1 MNVLRRAS
9 LVALSFTAMLSM
21 ACAAQAQTPE
31 QFYKGKNIELIIGY
45 PPGGSNDVWSRLL
58 ARHIGKHIPGH
69 PNVVPENKPG
79 AGSFLAVNTV
89 YNVLPKDG
97 TVIALGAPTLALD
110 EKLGTKGVRFK
121 TKELGW
127 IGRVSPLINIVFMWH
142 TSKVKTFA
150 DAQKYESTLSGTG
163 AGSTVSIYP
172 TVMNNVFGTKFK
184 LIMGYKGS
192 AAAQLAV
199 QRGEVEGHS
208 TSWIAVKVGH
218 PDWWPQKKINILV
231 QFSLHRDPELPD
243 IPTAV
248 DLARNDEERKVLSAI
263 MAAADIGTAFFTT
276 PGVPTDRLNALRR
289 AFDDTMKDPAF
300 LADVKKTRV
309 DVVPLKGEELQKMVS
324 EISDISPALLEKV
337 RKAYTSNR
345 PH

>member
-1 MNVLRRAS
+1 

-31 QFYKGKNIELIIGY
+31 QFYKGKNIDFIIGY
-45 PPGGSNDVWSRLL
+45 PPGGSNDIWGRLI
-58 ARHIGKHIPGH
+58 ARHIGKYIPGH
-69 PNVVPENKPG
+69 PNVVPQNKPG

-89 YNVLPKDG
+89 YNVSPKDG

-110 EKLGTKGVRFK
+110 EKLGSKGVRFK
-121 TKELGW
+121 TKEFGW
-127 IGRVSPLINIVFMWH
+127 VGRVNTLINIVFMWH

-172 TVMNNVFGTKFK
+172 TVMNNVFHTKFK

-218 PDWWPQKKINILV
+218 PEWYPEKKINILV
-231 QFSLHRDPELPD
+231 QFALKRHPELPNV
-243 IPTAV
+243 PTAV

-263 MAAADIGTAFFTT
+263 MAAADIGTSFFTT
-276 PGVPTDRLNALRR
+276 PGVPADRLNALRR
-289 AFDDTMKDPAF
+289 AFDQTVKDKEF
-300 LADVKKTRV
+300 LAEVKKAHLRV
-309 DVVPLKGEELQKMVS
+309 DPMTGEELAKMVG
-324 EISDISPALLEKV
+324 EISDIEPPLLDKV
-337 RKAYTSNR
+337 REAYTSNR

>member
-1 MNVLRRAS
+1 
-9 LVALSFTAMLSM
+9 MLSV

-31 QFYKGKNIELIIGY
+31 QFYKGKNIEFIIGY
-45 PPGGSNDVWSRLL
+45 PPGGSNDVWSRLV

-69 PNVVPENKPG
+69 PNVVPQNKPG
-79 AGSFLAVNTV
+79 AGSFLAVNSV
-89 YNVLPKDG
+89 YSVLPKDG

-199 QRGEVEGHS
+199 QRGEVDGHS
-208 TSWIAVKVGH
+208 TSWIAVKTAH
-218 PDWWPQKKINILV
+218 PEWLPQKKISILV
-231 QFSLHRDPELPD
+231 QFALHRHPELPNV
-243 IPTAV
+243 PTVV
-248 DLARNDEERKVLSAI
+248 DLAKTDEQKQVLSAI
-263 MAAADIGTAFFTT
+263 VAAADIGTSFFTS
-276 PGVPTDRLNALRR
+276 PGVPADRLNALRR
-289 AFDDTMKDPAF
+289 GFDATMKDPAF
-300 LADVKKTRV
+300 LAEVKKAGLRV
-309 DVVPLKGEELQKMVS
+309 DPMTGEDLTKLVAQVAG
-324 EISDISPALLEKV
+324 ISPALLEKG
-337 RKAYTSNR
+337 RTAYVSNG